1 MEDKPVQKFKLKY
14 RGQKRMEM
22 EKRVKEIYGT
32 WWKNP
37 NVCVINIPGE
47 EKQWCKNCFQKLTKA
62 MKPHIQEIP

>member
-1 MEDKPVQKFKLKY
+1 
-14 RGQKRMEM
+14 MEM

-32 WWKNP
+32 WWENP